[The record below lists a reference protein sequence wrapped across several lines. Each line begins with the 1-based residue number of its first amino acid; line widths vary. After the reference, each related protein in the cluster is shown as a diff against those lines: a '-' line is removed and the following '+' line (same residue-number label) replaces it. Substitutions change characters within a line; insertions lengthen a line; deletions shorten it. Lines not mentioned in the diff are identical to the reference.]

1 MAYKFQRGTAILSG
15 AIEVSAEDAELAV
28 AEADGT
34 KVFEVTQAGNLSGSG
49 NANFGTIQIKSTNFV
64 DASRNVQAANIFG
77 SQLSGSGNLLA
88 GGTVR
93 FDGVAQAAVAVA
105 ADSILFVD
113 ADDNLVK
120 KEGVGA
126 FATDLAGTGLEQ
138 DSNTIRIATAA
149 AGDGLTGGGGSALA
163 VQVSGAIRIS
173 SDKVAIT
180 GSLAGD
186 CLDKGAGDGVD
197 SIRSLNVVADES
209 TIESAGL
216 SALRLK
222 DDGVTGAKLAPA
234 VAGAGLGQDGSGNLD
249 IGAATNGGIAV
260 NANDIGLDLNDL
272 SAASVA
278 VASDSI
284 AIIDADDSNGTKKES
299 IADLVAAMAGA
310 GLAASAGVLSTQA
323 GTVTEVTASSTALF
337 EGYNYYTASASKSLS
352 LPASPSVGDVVYLK
366 VEDLGDG
373 NALTVNRAGSHLI
386 DGETSVALESDF
398 AAVGFVYLVANKWGI
413 I

>member
-34 KVFEVTQAGNLSGSG
+34 KVFEVTQNGNLSGSG
-49 NANFGTIQIKSTNFV
+49 NANVGTIQIASTNFV
-64 DASRNVQAANIFG
+64 DASRNVQAANVFG
-77 SQLSGSGNLLA
+77 TQLSGSGNLLA

-138 DSNTIRIATAA
+138 DSNTIRIATTA

-180 GSLAGD
+180 GSFAGD
-186 CLDKGAGDGVD
+186 CLDKGPGEGVD
-197 SIRSLNVVADES
+197 SIASLHVVADES

-234 VAGAGLGQDGSGNLD
+234 VAGAGLAQDGSGNLD

-310 GLAASAGVLSTQA
+310 GLAA
-323 GTVTEVTASSTALF
+323 
-337 EGYNYYTASASKSLS
+337 
-352 LPASPSVGDVVYLK
+352 
-366 VEDLGDG
+366 
-373 NALTVNRAGSHLI
+373 
-386 DGETSVALESDF
+386 
-398 AAVGFVYLVANKWGI
+398 
-413 I
+413 

>member
-34 KVFEVTQAGNLSGSG
+34 KVFEVTQNGNLSGSG
-49 NANFGTIQIKSTNFV
+49 NANVGTIQIASTNFV
-64 DASRNVQAANIFG
+64 DASRNVQAANVFG
-77 SQLSGSGNLLA
+77 TQLSGSGNLLA

-138 DSNTIRIATAA
+138 DSNTIRIATTA

-180 GSLAGD
+180 GSFAGD
-186 CLDKGAGDGVD
+186 CLDKGPGEGVD
-197 SIRSLNVVADES
+197 SIASLHVVADES

-234 VAGAGLGQDGSGNLD
+234 VAGAGLAQDGSGNLD

-323 GTVTEVTASSTALF
+323 GAVTQVTASSTTLF
-337 EGYNYYTASASKSLS
+337 EGYNYYTASASKSLT

-398 AAVGFVYLVANKWGI
+398 AAVGFVYLVADKWGI